1 MTAPKT
7 PKTIAI
13 TKPAM
18 AIIMDIQ
25 AHIFACFDEF
35 AAPSKSPAANFLSTC
50 RANIKEI
57 NPCGMQ
63 QAKNE
68 TTEATIARTR
78 LLGIF
83 EGVPVEGG
91 IHCWD
96 IQLLLVFT
104 QYTPAPHTYICGGG

>member
-1 MTAPKT
+1 
-7 PKTIAI
+7 
-13 TKPAM
+13 M
-18 AIIMDIQ
+18 AIIIDIQ
-25 AHIFACFDEF
+25 AHIFACFAEF
-35 AAPSKSPAANFLSTC
+35 AAPSRSPAADFLSTC

-104 QYTPAPHTYICGGG
+104 QYTPAPHTYICGGGGGASPLRFSKMGTA